1 MNFLL
6 FFVSAIFSLI
16 FYIFY
21 LASVGWTFF
30 WYIFESR
37 LSLDLFSWNLLIETT
52 VFLLIAIF
60 LFLWFTSFE
69 KKEKKESKL
78 DLSILSKWIEKFF
91 KQYLYYIWF
100 LLFYLSIYFILKS
113 YNFDNFSVF
122 ILFVNIII
130 FVLFFSSKKFFVFR
144 DFIKSNTILF
154 SLYYIFFYLYSIFSN
169 QKNFAFLDF
178 INWFLI
184 FSFFLLNFYNDRKI
198 LQADKSDKS
207 LVFYFFIYNFLFLSY
222 YFINI
227 FWNSLF
233 WVVVVWAFLSLFI
246 YFYIVKLPFFKN
258 NIVLL
263 RSVSFI
269 FLYISTIFWVIYT
282 IKNGVDLFVIMILL
296 YSIIFNFKVHYRF
309 ENYISLL
316 ISLLSFVFLIYYFY
330 FNYLSDFDD
339 GFLFL
344 VISLWISIEMVVLT
358 YFYRF
363 KYFFDN
369 HFIHSVAYLI
379 NIISLIYYFVKFEF
393 DFFIMWIILLFE
405 SIFVFLS
412 FYKLRQTNRYLNT
425 KL

>member
-21 LASVGWTFF
+21 LASVWWTFF
-30 WYIFESR
+30 WYIFESK

-60 LFLWFTSFE
+60 LFLWFTNLE
-69 KKEKKESKL
+69 KQQKDKSKFDLSKISKL
-78 DLSILSKWIEKFF
+78 VEKFF
-91 KQYLYYIWF
+91 KRYLYYIGF
-100 LLFYLSIYFILKS
+100 IFFYLSIYFILKS
-113 YNFDNFSVF
+113 YSFDNFAVF
-122 ILFVNIII
+122 ILFVNTII
-130 FVLFFSSKKFFVFR
+130 FVLFFISNKFFVFR

-154 SLYYIFFYLYSIFSN
+154 SLYYIFFYVYSIFSL
-169 QKNFAFLDF
+169 QIDFSFLDF
-178 INWFLI
+178 LNWVLI
-184 FSFFLLNFYNDRKI
+184 FSFFLLNFYNDKKV
-198 LQADKSDKS
+198 LHVEKSDRS
-207 LVFYFFIYNFLFLSY
+207 LVFYFFVYNFLFLTY

-227 FWNSLF
+227 FWNSLY
-233 WVVVVWAFLSLFI
+233 WVSVVWVFLSIFL
-246 YFYIVKLPFFKN
+246 YFYITKLTFFKN

-263 RSVSFI
+263 RSISFI
-269 FLYISTIFWVIYT
+269 FLYIATIFWAIYT
-282 IKNGVDLFVIMILL
+282 IQNGLDLVIFILL
-296 YSIIFNFKVHYRF
+296 VYSIAFNFKVHYKF

-316 ISLLSFVFLIYYFY
+316 LSLIWLVFLIYYSY
-330 FNYLSDFDD
+330 FKYLSDFDD
-339 GFLFL
+339 WFIFL
-344 VISLWISIEMVVLT
+344 VISLGLSIEMVILT

-369 HFIHSVAYLI
+369 HFIHSVAYFV
-379 NIISLIYYFVKFEF
+379 NISSLIYYFLKFEF

-412 FYKLRQTNRYLNT
+412 FYKLRQTNAYLNT